1 MRRPSGV
8 QTLASSTASSRL
20 SPSAGLFSRLRI
32 GTRLYGGFGLVL
44 ILLIAVAGIGISG
57 LATMASQFTG
67 YAAISRTTVNVVA
80 IDRTVV
86 GLRRNVAQFAQT
98 RDEKA
103 LQRIAELRNDFE
115 TLLQEA
121 RAETDEDERDFLDRM
136 EKIFR
141 DYLTQFDSVIE
152 ILRTRDAI
160 ERDTLL
166 PIGNRMVAK
175 LDEAIGIATR
185 AGDHAIAGQ
194 LSGGAQHLLLARL
207 SAVRF
212 LNSPS
217 TELRAEIEK
226 EFDLLTLALNGL
238 FGSVHNTQINSLLME
253 VANLAS
259 EYTQAYDRFA
269 DLLMAASNTINGP
282 MENLA
287 AELASLATTAN
298 SAQRVELGQIEARAS
313 EVSAA
318 AQTIG
323 IVVSIVAVVL
333 GVLCA
338 WLIAR
343 GIVRPVTGMTDAM
356 RRLAANDMNVEIPG
370 RERGDEIGDM
380 AGAVQ
385 VFKENM
391 IEAERMRAEQ
401 AAENEAKLRR
411 AEEMAAAIAEFER
424 AAASIV
430 EALSSSASEM
440 HTSAQALSATA
451 EQTTRQATAVA
462 AASEQASSNVHTVAA
477 AGEELSSS
485 IAEIGRQV
493 TEASH
498 IANHAVEE
506 AQRTDGMIQGLAETA
521 QRIGD
526 VVGLINDIASQTN
539 LLALN
544 ATIEAARAGEAGK
557 GFAVVASEVKQ
568 LANQTAKAT
577 DEIAQQVGAIQTAT
591 KGAVEAIKG
600 VGRTINN
607 INEIASGIAAAV
619 EEQGAA
625 TEEIARNVQ
634 QAAAGTQEVTANIT
648 GVTQAAGE
656 TGSAATQVLGAAGEL
671 ARQAEL
677 LRSQVDMFLTRVRSA

>member
-1 MRRPSGV
+1 
-8 QTLASSTASSRL
+8 
-20 SPSAGLFSRLRI
+20 
-32 GTRLYGGFGLVL
+32 VL

-226 EFDLLTLALNGL
+226 EFDLLTQALNGL

-298 SAQRVELGQIEARAS
+298 SAQRVELEQIEARAS

-343 GIVRPVTGMTDAM
+343 GIVRPVTGMTDDAAPCGQRHECRDPGPGA
-356 RRLAANDMNVEIPG
+356 RRRDRRHGRCRPGLQGKHDRGRAHACRADG
-370 RERGDEIGDM
+370 RERGE
-380 AGAVQ
+380 
-385 VFKENM
+385 
-391 IEAERMRAEQ
+391 
-401 AAENEAKLRR
+401 
-411 AEEMAAAIAEFER
+411 
-424 AAASIV
+424 
-430 EALSSSASEM
+430 
-440 HTSAQALSATA
+440 
-451 EQTTRQATAVA
+451 
-462 AASEQASSNVHTVAA
+462 AA
-477 AGEELSSS
+477 AGR
-485 IAEIGRQV
+485 G
-493 TEASH
+493 
-498 IANHAVEE
+498 N
-506 AQRTDGMIQGLAETA
+506 GG
-521 QRIGD
+521 GD
-526 VVGLINDIASQTN
+526 RGV
-539 LLALN
+539 
-544 ATIEAARAGEAGK
+544 RAG
-557 GFAVVASEVKQ
+557 
-568 LANQTAKAT
+568 
-577 DEIAQQVGAIQTAT
+577 
-591 KGAVEAIKG
+591 
-600 VGRTINN
+600 
-607 INEIASGIAAAV
+607 
-619 EEQGAA
+619 
-625 TEEIARNVQ
+625 
-634 QAAAGTQEVTANIT
+634 
-648 GVTQAAGE
+648 
-656 TGSAATQVLGAAGEL
+656 
-671 ARQAEL
+671 
-677 LRSQVDMFLTRVRSA
+677 RSQHRRGPFLVGKRDAHLGPGTECDC